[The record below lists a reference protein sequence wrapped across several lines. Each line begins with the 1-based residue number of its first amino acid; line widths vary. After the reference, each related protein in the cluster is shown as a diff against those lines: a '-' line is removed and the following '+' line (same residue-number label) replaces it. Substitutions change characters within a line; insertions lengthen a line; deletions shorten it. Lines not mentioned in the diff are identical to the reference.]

1 LFAAVLLIGGAA
13 VGLQRQLGARAG
25 GLGRWGAW
33 AVAIGAVAL
42 MASALVVIATGEAN
56 STTPPTILVA
66 VAGVSFLLWFVGGL
80 VFALGLMRAKA
91 ISPIAGWLVV
101 LGALIIPVLVIAIP
115 QNPPPIVY
123 IPLTLYG
130 VGWLLVG
137 YGARKQEV
145 GMGMAGQAG

>member
-1 LFAAVLLIGGAA
+1 
-13 VGLQRQLGARAG
+13 
-25 GLGRWGAW
+25 
-33 AVAIGAVAL
+33 